1 MPKRPRPNPTSDTP
15 ARGGVTR
22 HRLPNGLRVVLVP
35 LPHARSAAVTIQVRV
50 GSRYETAAKN
60 GISHFLEHMLHR
72 GTRSHPSAHAQALA
86 FERLGGTLG
95 ASTYVDHGV
104 LSVAVPP
111 DAVPEVVGL
120 LAEVCRAPLFDEIEV
135 ERGIVREEILESL
148 DARGRKI
155 GPDDLLREQA
165 FPGHALGYPITGTL
179 ATLARFDRRS
189 LARHHRAHYTT
200 ELVVSV
206 AGHFSAKGLLS
217 HVARSFD
224 LPRGKTPKARPPR
237 PLRGPAI
244 RHVRDASSQTALR
257 LAFRAPGARDA
268 DEAATDLLLRVIDD
282 GTSTRLYHRVC
293 DERGLC
299 YDVSALYESYEDTG
313 LVDFAA
319 ECSHENTPLVL
330 EEIFAIARDLADRG
344 PSPEEL
350 EKARARHRFQLDAM
364 LDSPGD
370 LGAFYGYGEL
380 ARLARTP
387 ADRIRELDRVTP
399 NAVRKTAARLFRADR
414 LALLTVGEASAAIRR
429 RIDRAVTNLG

>member
-1 MPKRPRPNPTSDTP
+1 M
-15 ARGGVTR
+15 TR
-22 HRLPNGLRVVLVP
+22 HRLPNGLRVVFAP
-35 LPHARSAAVTIQVRV
+35 LPHARSAAVTVQVRV
-50 GSRYETAAKN
+50 GSRYESPAKN

-104 LSVAVPP
+104 LAVAVPP
-111 DAVPEVVGL
+111 GAVPEVVEL

-179 ATLARFDRRS
+179 ATLAGFDRKN
-189 LARHHRAHYTT
+189 LGHHHRAHYTT
-200 ELVVSV
+200 GLVVSV
-206 AGHFSAKGLLS
+206 AGRFARRGLLA
-217 HVARSFD
+217 HVQRSFD
-224 LPRGKTPKARPPR
+224 LPRGRAPQPR
-237 PLRGPAI
+237 APRALRGPAI
-244 RHVRDASSQTALR
+244 RHVRDTSSQTALR
-257 LAFRAPGARDA
+257 LAFRAPGALDA
-268 DEAATDLLLRVIDD
+268 DEAATELLLRVIDD

-299 YDVSALYESYEDTG
+299 YDVSALYESYEDVG

-319 ECSHENTPLVL
+319 ECSHENTPSVL
-330 EEIFAIARDLADRG
+330 EEIFAIARDLVERG
-344 PSPEEL
+344 PTGEEV

-387 ADRIRELDRVTP
+387 ADRVRELDRVTP
-399 NAVRKTAARLFRADR
+399 AAVQRAAARLFRAKG
-414 LALLTVGEASAAIRR
+414 LALLTVGEASASVRR
-429 RIDRAVTNLG
+429 RIDRAVSHLA

>member
-1 MPKRPRPNPTSDTP
+1 MPRRASPIRTSNAAAD
-15 ARGGVTR
+15 GNVTR
-22 HRLPNGLRVVLVP
+22 HRLSSGLRVVLAP
-35 LPHARSAAVTIQVRV
+35 LPHARSAAVTVQVRV
-50 GSRYETAAKN
+50 GSRYESAVKN

-72 GTRSHPSAHAQALA
+72 GTRLHPSAHAQALA

-104 LSVAVPP
+104 LAVAVPP
-111 DAVPEVVGL
+111 DAVPEVVEL

-148 DARGRKI
+148 DARGRKV
-155 GPDDLLREQA
+155 GPDDLLREAA

-179 ATLARFDRRS
+179 GTLARFDRAS

-200 ELVVSV
+200 GLVVSV
-206 AGHFSAKGLLS
+206 AGRFSARGLVS
-217 HVARSFD
+217 HVGRAFV
-224 LPRGKTPKARPPR
+224 LPRGKAPVARAPR
-237 PLRGPAI
+237 PLAGPSI
-244 RHVRDASSQTALR
+244 RHVRDTSSQTALR
-257 LAFRAPGARDA
+257 LAFRAPGAHDR
-268 DEAATDLLLRVIDD
+268 DEAATELLLRVIDD

-299 YDVSALYESYEDTG
+299 YDVSALFESYEDVG
-313 LVDFAA
+313 LLDFAA
-319 ECSHENTPLVL
+319 ECSHENTPAVL
-330 EEIFAIARDLADRG
+330 EEIFTIARDLAARG
-344 PSPEEL
+344 PTPEEL

-387 ADRIRELDRVTP
+387 AERVRELDRVTP
-399 NAVRKTAARLFRADR
+399 RAVRAAAARLFRAKG
-414 LALLTVGEASAAIRR
+414 LALLTVGETSAAVRR
-429 RIDRAVTNLG
+429 RIDRAVATLA